1 MTRTTEWSRRENWSN
16 VASRIFYKSSV
27 RHDLKQIDPKIVTR
41 ILREIR
47 VVIGRNPRAGEPLA
61 GQFKGLFKL
70 RIGEYRIIYTIIE
83 RDVLILR
90 IRHRGKAYE

>member
-1 MTRTTEWSRRENWSN
+1 M
-16 VASRIFYKSSV
+16 AGRILYKSSV
-27 RHDLKQIDPKIVTR
+27 RRDLKQIDPKNVTR
-41 ILREIR
+41 ILGEIR
-47 VVIGRNPRAGEPLA
+47 MILGRNPRAGEPLA